1 MSQTELLMKKVEGL
15 PPVYQAE
22 LLDFAG
28 YLAQKAAKN
37 IAEHVCP
44 LDHTP
49 NAVTIAAFDEADAMR
64 RGEIPKKKFHS
75 LEEFFVDLESD

>member
-1 MSQTELLMKKVEGL
+1 MVNIKLLVKQAETL

-37 IAEHVCP
+37 IAEHGCP
-44 LDHTP
+44 LDHVP
-49 NAVTIAAFDEADAMR
+49 NAVTIAAFDEGDAIR
-64 RGEIPKKKFHS
+64 RGEIQTEKFSS
-75 LEEFFVDLESD
+75 LEDFFADLESC

>member
-1 MSQTELLMKKVEGL
+1 MVNIELLVKQAETL

-37 IAEHVCP
+37 IAGHGCP

-49 NAVTIAAFDEADAMR
+49 NAVTMAAFDEADAMR
-64 RGEIPKKKFHS
+64 RGEIPTKRFSS
-75 LEEFFVDLESD
+75 LEEFFADLESC